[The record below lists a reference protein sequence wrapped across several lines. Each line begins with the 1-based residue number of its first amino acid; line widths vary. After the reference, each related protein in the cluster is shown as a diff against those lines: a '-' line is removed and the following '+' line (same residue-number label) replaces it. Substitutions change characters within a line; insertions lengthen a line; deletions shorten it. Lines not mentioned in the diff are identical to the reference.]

1 MYVAF
6 HIMYYIKANLF
17 HNISYTLQFLF
28 EFMHHEI
35 VYAEIAGSEQNNLK
49 NAITHLYIY
58 F

>member
-1 MYVAF
+1 
-6 HIMYYIKANLF
+6 MYYIKANLF